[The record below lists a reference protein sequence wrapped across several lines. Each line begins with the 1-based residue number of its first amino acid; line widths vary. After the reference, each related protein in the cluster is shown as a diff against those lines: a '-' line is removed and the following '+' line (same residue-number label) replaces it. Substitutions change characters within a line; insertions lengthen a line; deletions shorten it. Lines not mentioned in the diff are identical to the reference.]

1 MIERDAPAPDRRKFL
16 KLLTWVGMSS
26 VLASQTVGLAAA
38 QSAKPSTKPDAKPA
52 TPPAAMTPTPAP
64 ADSTATPKPPSD
76 DAKALASIVERRYG
90 KYLTPSELEAITRE
104 LDQRIQGG
112 RRMRDVVLRND
123 EEPDTLFRA

>member
-1 MIERDAPAPDRRKFL
+1 MIERDVPAPDRRRFL

-52 TPPAAMTPTPAP
+52 TPTPMPAP
-64 ADSTATPKPPSD
+64 ADSTAAPKPPSD

-104 LDQRIQGG
+104 LDQRIQGA

>member
-1 MIERDAPAPDRRKFL
+1 MIEPDAPAPDRRRFL

-26 VLASQTVGLAAA
+26 VLASQTVGFAAA
-38 QSAKPSTKPDAKPA
+38 QSSKDAKPTTKPA
-52 TPPAAMTPTPAP
+52 TPPPATPMPAP

-90 KYLTPSELEAITRE
+90 KYLTPEQLEKVTRD
-104 LDQRIQGG
+104 LDQRIQSG

-123 EEPDTLFRA
+123 EEPDTVFRP